1 MIGAVPSFADNLR
14 EQFFRLG
21 VPLIVQP
28 APGGAGAVATGDFGE
43 SYLFRDQQDVSMFL
57 LGYKLGQESAQLPE
71 PRAEIPK
78 PPPDAEF
85 LGYRKET
92 G

>member
-1 MIGAVPSFADNLR
+1 MMGFAPPSFADSLR

-28 APGGAGAVATGDFGE
+28 APDGGAIALGDFGE
-43 SYLFRDQQDVSMFL
+43 SYHFAGQQDVQMFL
-57 LGYKLGQESAQLPE
+57 LGFKLGQESAQLPE
-71 PRAEIPK
+71 PRAEIPQL
-78 PPPDAEF
+78 PPDAEYA
-85 LGYRKET
+85 GYRKET

>member
-1 MIGAVPSFADNLR
+1 MIGAVPQSFADSLR

-28 APGGAGAVATGDFGE
+28 APDGGALATGDFGE
-43 SYLFRDQQDVSMFL
+43 SYHFQSQADVDFFM

-85 LGYRKET
+85 AGYQKET